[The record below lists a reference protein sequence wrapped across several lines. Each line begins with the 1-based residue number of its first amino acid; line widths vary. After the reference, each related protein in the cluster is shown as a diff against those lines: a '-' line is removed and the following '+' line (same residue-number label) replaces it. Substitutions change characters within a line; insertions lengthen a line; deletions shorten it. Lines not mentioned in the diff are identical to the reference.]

1 MPTGKRRL
9 PGERGPTKEPRNA
22 LKSRR
27 PDLFDGT
34 DDELT
39 VKERLW
45 VLHYNANGGNAS
57 QAARDAGYGV
67 NPETGALN
75 QNTAWC
81 SAKRIKK
88 RKEVQ
93 EALRAVQANTT
104 RELGDL
110 GLAIR
115 IRMLE
120 VMLDDDRDR
129 VAAAHLL
136 AEMTPGALVP
146 KESTVNVKG
155 PTLEQMVLE
164 AERLRRERDAVP
176 VVQDVPAALAATVEA
191 EGIDK

>member
-34 DDELT
+34 DDGLT

-93 EALRAVQANTT
+93 EALRAVQASTT

-146 KESTVNVKG
+146 KQVQVEATTFPELVLAAQRKRESA
-155 PTLEQMVLE
+155 L
-164 AERLRRERDAVP
+164 
-176 VVQDVPAALAATVEA
+176 PAAPEPVPEPAIE
-191 EGIDK
+191 EPQKPE